1 MRSLTALAVAAV
13 LAAPAIAS
21 AQEVKINK
29 PEIYGRMHL
38 SINQMDNGD
47 DDALNL
53 SSNSSR
59 IGFRGTLDISEGL
72 QAFYQMEAGYDAD
85 HGGGSLASRNTF
97 AGLRGAFGAIQA
109 GQFDTPVKNIGGKV
123 DLFSDQVGD
132 NGNIIRYGIRGDLD
146 NYSFDEREKNMIQ
159 YTTPKF
165 GGVQA
170 QLAYSTNV
178 RSTDSADGDLD
189 EYSYMA
195 ALTYTGVDGLYVGLG
210 YQVYGDDA
218 IDADSDEAK
227 IIRLGAA
234 YQTGPFKVTGL
245 VQQATDLLNGDDIM
259 AYGLGGAYTLGKTV
273 LKAQYYKLD
282 HDGAELGADM
292 FSVGVDY
299 KLAKNF
305 TTYAAYSRIANDD
318 NQNLRP
324 YADGISDALTAG
336 TAGEDTQAFGVGV
349 IYNF

>member
-1 MRSLTALAVAAV
+1 MRSLTALAVAAA

-29 PEIYGRMHL
+29 PEIYGRLHL
-38 SINQMDNGD
+38 SVNQMDNGD
-47 DDALNL
+47 SDALNL

-59 IGFRGTLDISEGL
+59 IGFRGTLDINEGL
-72 QAFYQMEAGYDAD
+72 QAFYQMEAGYAAD
-85 HGGGSLASRNTF
+85 HGGGELASRNTF

-170 QLAYSTNV
+170 ELAYSTNV

-195 ALTYTGVDGLYVGLG
+195 ALTYTGVKGLYV
-210 YQVYGDDA
+210 
-218 IDADSDEAK
+218 
-227 IIRLGAA
+227 
-234 YQTGPFKVTGL
+234 
-245 VQQATDLLNGDDIM
+245 
-259 AYGLGGAYTLGKTV
+259 GLGGAYTLGKTV